1 MPIWVLLDDCL
12 HLFVKFICI
21 CLSLFLSKISF
32 ICDCKSLLV
41 ELIKEDIKVLL

>member
-12 HLFVKFICI
+12 HLFKFICI

-32 ICDCKSLLV
+32 ICDFKSLLV
-41 ELIKEDIKVLL
+41 ELIKKDIKVLL